1 MFLPS
6 ETARLVLSYMLDE
19 SRSLP
24 KTIDSF
30 LSESPHLTEILTVAG
45 DEFCAAELSKFCK
58 VGGKTLQQLLSEYYS
73 LITVL
78 HDKAKEVGMVDS
90 FMEPI
95 SRVMDVVLNPR
106 QPENLPL
113 SQMKSISTQT
123 EMPKTAVPAP
133 ELTRE
138 VGTITEQNLAPLTNE
153 IKDTQLSQAP
163 AAPTDSSS
171 AVPITDAS
179 SSQEVG
185 PDINSSNSE
194 IVALKVNHLR
204 DDGET
209 ICNTALPTNSK
220 IMNNLVPTIR
230 LTPNFASCMTRKSVK
245 SKSNSPLTEMLT
257 SVTRKSVISSKSA
270 IEKES
275 CAQAQ
280 NYENYFQNKS
290 FQKTFSSTCCMPV
303 RVKQLDFNKISAEE
317 KQIYQE
323 HTSCQKKMN
332 QQVLIQS
339 SKSDE
344 FKSSRSSG
352 PEIKSHDRFISSAK
366 NILKVKDRVS
376 LLGEQALGLSV
387 VITDSDNCPEVS
399 SKTSYTGLDDDARNP
414 QNPNQHETVPILK
427 ENVSLREIGYPSHKV
442 MPSQK
447 IYPVASSPMRQ
458 LRLKK
463 VNLSTKEVPRSVNM
477 CKKSE
482 GSKKRSFKITKKRKI
497 GLRCGKCERC
507 KMADCG
513 ECKMCK
519 NKVKFG
525 GDGRLKQACRLK
537 ICTNRR
543 VVKEKNSQ
551 RRKNDEILS
560 ERRKII
566 RAIKPS
572 QRSKKITVKFEVA
585 EAMVRDL
592 KPIVYSED
600 SDDTDDLEVDSQD
613 TSYEDISTRGRK
625 RRCKRHFVFS

>member
-1 MFLPS
+1 M
-6 ETARLVLSYMLDE
+6 
-19 SRSLP
+19 
-24 KTIDSF
+24 
-30 LSESPHLTEILTVAG
+30 G
-45 DEFCAAELSKFCK
+45 
-58 VGGKTLQQLLSEYYS
+58 
-73 LITVL
+73 
-78 HDKAKEVGMVDS
+78 
-90 FMEPI
+90 
-95 SRVMDVVLNPR
+95 
-106 QPENLPL
+106 
-113 SQMKSISTQT
+113 
-123 EMPKTAVPAP
+123 
-133 ELTRE
+133 
-138 VGTITEQNLAPLTNE
+138 
-153 IKDTQLSQAP
+153 
-163 AAPTDSSS
+163 
-171 AVPITDAS
+171 
-179 SSQEVG
+179 
-185 PDINSSNSE
+185 
-194 IVALKVNHLR
+194 
-204 DDGET
+204 
-209 ICNTALPTNSK
+209 
-220 IMNNLVPTIR
+220 
-230 LTPNFASCMTRKSVK
+230 SV
-245 SKSNSPLTEMLT
+245 
-257 SVTRKSVISSKSA
+257 
-270 IEKES
+270 
-275 CAQAQ
+275 
-280 NYENYFQNKS
+280 
-290 FQKTFSSTCCMPV
+290 
-303 RVKQLDFNKISAEE
+303 EE
-317 KQIYQE
+317 EQIYQE
-323 HTSCQKKMN
+323 DTSRQKKIN

-352 PEIKSHDRFISSAK
+352 PEIKSLDRFISSAK

-376 LLGEQALGLSV
+376 LLGEQALGLSADNYNAV

-399 SKTSYTGLDDDARNP
+399 SQTSYSGLDDVARNP

-482 GSKKRSFKITKKRKI
+482 GSKKRSFKVTRKRKI

-625 RRCKRHFVFS
+625 RRCKRHFVKFS